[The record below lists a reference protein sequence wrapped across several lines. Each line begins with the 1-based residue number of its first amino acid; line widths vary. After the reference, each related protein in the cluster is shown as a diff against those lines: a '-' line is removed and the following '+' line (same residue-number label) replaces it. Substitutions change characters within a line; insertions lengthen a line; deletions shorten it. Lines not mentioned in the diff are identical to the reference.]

1 MKKFIYNGSNSG
13 VTLQVP
19 GKGKDAPQQDFEVL
33 LFNGKEVELPEDH
46 ELVKTLVLNGNL
58 TEVKPTTKE
67 PEKGDK

>member
-1 MKKFIYNGSNSG
+1 MKKFIYNGANSG

-19 GKGKDAPQQDFEVL
+19 GKGNAAHSQDVDVL

-58 TEVKPTTKE
+58 TELKPTTKE